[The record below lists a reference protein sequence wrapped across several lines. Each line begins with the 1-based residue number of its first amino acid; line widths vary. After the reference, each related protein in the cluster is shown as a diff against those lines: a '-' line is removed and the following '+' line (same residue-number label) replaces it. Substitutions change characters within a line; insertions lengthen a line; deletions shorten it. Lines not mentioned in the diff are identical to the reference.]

1 MLYTCK
7 YQFENISLYLV
18 ATETHL
24 INIQF
29 TQPQKALL
37 QTTELL
43 SMATI
48 QLDEYFQGKRTTF
61 SLPFK
66 LTGTPFQLAVWKEL
80 QNIPYGKTTSYKEIT
95 QKINKPKAYRA
106 VGMANNK
113 NPLPIII
120 PCHRVIGS
128 DGRLTGY
135 AGGTARKLALLQLE
149 GVDCKEQYQP
159 RRDGDCK

>member
-1 MLYTCK
+1 MFYSCK
-7 YQFENISLYLV
+7 YQFENISLYLI

-48 QLDEYFQGKRTTF
+48 QLDEYFQGKRTVF

-80 QNIPYGKTTSYKEIT
+80 QNIPYGQTTSYKEIA

-128 DGRLTGY
+128 NGKLIGY
-135 AGGTARKLALLQLE
+135 AGGLKLKNYLLELE
-149 GVDCKEQYQP
+149 QSHTNF
-159 RRDGDCK
+159 

>member
-1 MLYTCK
+1 MFYFCK

-48 QLDEYFQGKRTTF
+48 QLDEYFQGKRTVF

-66 LTGTPFQLAVWKEL
+66 LIGTTFQLAVWKEL
-80 QNIPYGKTTSYKEIT
+80 QNIPYGQTTSYKEIA

-128 DGRLTGY
+128 NGKLIGY
-135 AGGTARKLALLQLE
+135 AGGLKLKNYLLELE
-149 GVDCKEQYQP
+149 KSHTNF
-159 RRDGDCK
+159 

>member
-1 MLYTCK
+1 MFYTCK

-48 QLDEYFQGKRTTF
+48 QLDEYFQGKRTVF

-80 QNIPYGKTTSYKEIT
+80 QNIPYGKTTSYKEIA

-128 DGRLTGY
+128 NGKLIGY
-135 AGGTARKLALLQLE
+135 AGGLNLKNYLLELE
-149 GVDCKEQYQP
+149 KSHTNF
-159 RRDGDCK
+159 

>member
-1 MLYTCK
+1 MFYSCK

-80 QNIPYGKTTSYKEIT
+80 QNIPYGKTTSYKEIA

-128 DGRLTGY
+128 NGKLIGY
-135 AGGTARKLALLQLE
+135 AGGLKLKNYLLELE
-149 GVDCKEQYQP
+149 KP
-159 RRDGDCK
+159 HTNF

>member
-1 MLYTCK
+1 MFYSCK

-80 QNIPYGKTTSYKEIT
+80 QNIPYGKTTSYKEIA

-128 DGRLTGY
+128 NGKLIGY
-135 AGGTARKLALLQLE
+135 AGGLKLKNYLLELE
-149 GVDCKEQYQP
+149 QSHTNF
-159 RRDGDCK
+159 

>member
-1 MLYTCK
+1 MFYFCK

-24 INIQF
+24 VNIQF

-80 QNIPYGKTTSYKEIT
+80 QNIPYGKTTSYKEIA

-128 DGRLTGY
+128 NGKLIGY
-135 AGGTARKLALLQLE
+135 AGGLKLKNYLLELE
-149 GVDCKEQYQP
+149 KSHTNF
-159 RRDGDCK
+159 

>member
-1 MLYTCK
+1 MFYSCK

-80 QNIPYGKTTSYKEIT
+80 QNIPYGKTTSYKEIA

-128 DGRLTGY
+128 NRKLIGY
-135 AGGTARKLALLQLE
+135 AGGLKLKNYLLELE
-149 GVDCKEQYQP
+149 KSHTNF
-159 RRDGDCK
+159 

>member
-1 MLYTCK
+1 MFYFCK

-80 QNIPYGKTTSYKEIT
+80 QNIPYGKTTSYKEIA

-128 DGRLTGY
+128 NGKLIGY
-135 AGGTARKLALLQLE
+135 AGGLKLKNYLLELE
-149 GVDCKEQYQP
+149 QSHTNF
-159 RRDGDCK
+159 

>member
-1 MLYTCK
+1 MFYSCK

-29 TQPQKALL
+29 MQPQKALL

-48 QLDEYFQGKRTTF
+48 QLDEYFQGKRTIF

-80 QNIPYGKTTSYKEIT
+80 QNIPYGKTTSYKEIA

-128 DGRLTGY
+128 NGKLIGY
-135 AGGTARKLALLQLE
+135 AGGLKLKNYLLELE
-149 GVDCKEQYQP
+149 KSHTNF
-159 RRDGDCK
+159 

>member
-1 MLYTCK
+1 MFYFCK

-80 QNIPYGKTTSYKEIT
+80 QNIPYGKTTSYKEIA

-128 DGRLTGY
+128 NGKLIGY
-135 AGGTARKLALLQLE
+135 AGGLKLKNYLLELE
-149 GVDCKEQYQP
+149 KSHY
-159 RRDGDCK
+159 

>member
-1 MLYTCK
+1 MFYSCK

-80 QNIPYGKTTSYKEIT
+80 QNIPYGQTTSYKEIA
-95 QKINKPKAYRA
+95 QKINKPKACRA

-113 NPLPIII
+113 YPLPIII

-128 DGRLTGY
+128 NGKLIGY
-135 AGGTARKLALLQLE
+135 AGGLKLKNYLLELE
-149 GVDCKEQYQP
+149 KSHTNF
-159 RRDGDCK
+159 

>member
-1 MLYTCK
+1 MFYSCK

-48 QLDEYFQGKRTTF
+48 QLDEYFQGKRTIF

-80 QNIPYGKTTSYKEIT
+80 QNIPYGKTTSYKEIA

-128 DGRLTGY
+128 NGKLIGY
-135 AGGTARKLALLQLE
+135 AGGLNLKNYLLELE
-149 GVDCKEQYQP
+149 KSHTNF
-159 RRDGDCK
+159 

>member
-1 MLYTCK
+1 MFYSCK

-24 INIQF
+24 FNIQF

-80 QNIPYGKTTSYKEIT
+80 QNIPYGQTTSYKEIA
-95 QKINKPKAYRA
+95 QKINKPKACRA

-128 DGRLTGY
+128 NGKLIGY
-135 AGGTARKLALLQLE
+135 AGGLKLKNYLLELE
-149 GVDCKEQYQP
+149 KSHTNF
-159 RRDGDCK
+159 

>member
-1 MLYTCK
+1 MFYFCK

-80 QNIPYGKTTSYKEIT
+80 QNIPYGQTTSYKEIA

-128 DGRLTGY
+128 NGKLIGY
-135 AGGTARKLALLQLE
+135 VGGLNLKNYLLELE
-149 GVDCKEQYQP
+149 KSHTNF
-159 RRDGDCK
+159 

>member
-1 MLYTCK
+1 MFYSCK

-80 QNIPYGKTTSYKEIT
+80 QNIPYGQTTSYKEIA
-95 QKINKPKAYRA
+95 QKISKPKACRA

-128 DGRLTGY
+128 NGKLIGY
-135 AGGTARKLALLQLE
+135 AGGLKLKNYLLELE
-149 GVDCKEQYQP
+149 KSHTNF
-159 RRDGDCK
+159 

>member
-1 MLYTCK
+1 MFYSCK

-80 QNIPYGKTTSYKEIT
+80 QNIPYGQTTSYKEIA
-95 QKINKPKAYRA
+95 QKINKPKACRA

-113 NPLPIII
+113 NLLPIII

-128 DGRLTGY
+128 NGKLIGY
-135 AGGTARKLALLQLE
+135 AGGLKLKNYLLELE
-149 GVDCKEQYQP
+149 KSHTNF
-159 RRDGDCK
+159 

>member
-1 MLYTCK
+1 MFYSCK
-7 YQFENISLYLV
+7 YQFENISLYLI

-48 QLDEYFQGKRTTF
+48 QLDEYFQGKRTVF

-80 QNIPYGKTTSYKEIT
+80 QNIPYGKTTSYKEIA

-128 DGRLTGY
+128 NGKLIGY
-135 AGGTARKLALLQLE
+135 AGGLKLKNYLLELE
-149 GVDCKEQYQP
+149 QSHTNF
-159 RRDGDCK
+159 

>member
-1 MLYTCK
+1 MFYSCK

-80 QNIPYGKTTSYKEIT
+80 QNIPYGQTTSYKEIA

-128 DGRLTGY
+128 NGKLIGY
-135 AGGTARKLALLQLE
+135 AGGLKLKNYLLE
-149 GVDCKEQYQP
+149 FEKSHTNF
-159 RRDGDCK
+159 

>member
-1 MLYTCK
+1 MFYFCK

-43 SMATI
+43 SMATT
-48 QLDEYFQGKRTTF
+48 QLDEYFQGKRTVF

-66 LTGTPFQLAVWKEL
+66 LIGTTFQLAVWKEL
-80 QNIPYGKTTSYKEIT
+80 QNIPYGQTTSYKEIA

-128 DGRLTGY
+128 NGKLIGY
-135 AGGTARKLALLQLE
+135 AGGLKLKNYLLELE
-149 GVDCKEQYQP
+149 KSHTNF
-159 RRDGDCK
+159 

>member
-1 MLYTCK
+1 MFYSCK

-37 QTTELL
+37 QTAELL

-80 QNIPYGKTTSYKEIT
+80 QNIPYGQTTSYKEIA

-128 DGRLTGY
+128 NGKLIGY
-135 AGGTARKLALLQLE
+135 AGGLKLKNYLLELE
-149 GVDCKEQYQP
+149 KSHTNF
-159 RRDGDCK
+159 

>member
-1 MLYTCK
+1 MVYFCK

-48 QLDEYFQGKRTTF
+48 QLDEYFQGKRTIF

-80 QNIPYGKTTSYKEIT
+80 QNIPYGKTTSYKEIA
-95 QKINKPKAYRA
+95 QKMNKPKAYRA

-128 DGRLTGY
+128 NGKLIGY
-135 AGGTARKLALLQLE
+135 AGGLKLKNYLLELE
-149 GVDCKEQYQP
+149 KSHTNF
-159 RRDGDCK
+159 

>member
-80 QNIPYGKTTSYKEIT
+80 QNIPYGQTTSYKEIA

-113 NPLPIII
+113 NLLPIII

-128 DGRLTGY
+128 NGKLIGY
-135 AGGTARKLALLQLE
+135 AGGLKLKNYLLELE
-149 GVDCKEQYQP
+149 KSHTNF
-159 RRDGDCK
+159 

>member
-43 SMATI
+43 SMAATI

-80 QNIPYGKTTSYKEIT
+80 QNIPYGQTTSYKEIA

-128 DGRLTGY
+128 NGKLIGY
-135 AGGTARKLALLQLE
+135 AGGLKLKNYLLELE
-149 GVDCKEQYQP
+149 KSHTNF
-159 RRDGDCK
+159 

>member
-24 INIQF
+24 FNIQF

-80 QNIPYGKTTSYKEIT
+80 QNIPYGQTTSYKEIA
-95 QKINKPKAYRA
+95 QKINKPKACRA

-128 DGRLTGY
+128 NGKLIGY
-135 AGGTARKLALLQLE
+135 AGGLKLKNYLLELE
-149 GVDCKEQYQP
+149 QSHTNF
-159 RRDGDCK
+159 

>member
-1 MLYTCK
+1 MFYFCK

-80 QNIPYGKTTSYKEIT
+80 QNIPYGQTTSYKEIA

-128 DGRLTGY
+128 NGKLIGY
-135 AGGTARKLALLQLE
+135 AGGLNLKNYLLELE
-149 GVDCKEQYQP
+149 KSHTNI
-159 RRDGDCK
+159 

>member
-1 MLYTCK
+1 MFYFCK
-7 YQFENISLYLV
+7 YKFENISLYLV

-43 SMATI
+43 SMTTI

-80 QNIPYGKTTSYKEIT
+80 QNIPYGQTTSYKEIA

-128 DGRLTGY
+128 NGKLIGY
-135 AGGTARKLALLQLE
+135 AGGLKLKNYLLELE
-149 GVDCKEQYQP
+149 KSHTNF
-159 RRDGDCK
+159 

>member
-1 MLYTCK
+1 MFYSCK
-7 YQFENISLYLV
+7 YQFENISLYLI

-48 QLDEYFQGKRTTF
+48 QLDEYFQGKRTIF

-80 QNIPYGKTTSYKEIT
+80 QNIPYGKTTSYKEIA

-128 DGRLTGY
+128 NGKLIGY
-135 AGGTARKLALLQLE
+135 AGGLNLKNYLLELE
-149 GVDCKEQYQP
+149 KSHTNF
-159 RRDGDCK
+159 

>member
-1 MLYTCK
+1 MFYFYK

-80 QNIPYGKTTSYKEIT
+80 QNIPYGKTTSYKEIA

-128 DGRLTGY
+128 NGKLIGY
-135 AGGTARKLALLQLE
+135 AGGLKLKNYLLELE
-149 GVDCKEQYQP
+149 KSHTNF
-159 RRDGDCK
+159 

>member
-1 MLYTCK
+1 MVYSCK

-29 TQPQKALL
+29 TQPQKALF

-66 LTGTPFQLAVWKEL
+66 LTGTPFQLAVWKKL
-80 QNIPYGKTTSYKEIT
+80 QNIPYGQTTSYKEIA

-128 DGRLTGY
+128 NGKLIGY
-135 AGGTARKLALLQLE
+135 AGGLNLKNYLLELE
-149 GVDCKEQYQP
+149 KSHTNF
-159 RRDGDCK
+159 

>member
-48 QLDEYFQGKRTTF
+48 QLDEYIQGKRTTF

-80 QNIPYGKTTSYKEIT
+80 QNIPYGQTTSYKEIA

-128 DGRLTGY
+128 NGKLIGY
-135 AGGTARKLALLQLE
+135 AGGLNLKNYLLELE
-149 GVDCKEQYQP
+149 KSHTNF
-159 RRDGDCK
+159 

>member
-1 MLYTCK
+1 MVYSCK

-80 QNIPYGKTTSYKEIT
+80 QNIPYGKTTSYKEIA

-128 DGRLTGY
+128 NGKLIGY
-135 AGGTARKLALLQLE
+135 AGGLKLKNYLLELE
-149 GVDCKEQYQP
+149 KSHTNF
-159 RRDGDCK
+159 

>member
-43 SMATI
+43 SMATT

-80 QNIPYGKTTSYKEIT
+80 QNIPYGQTTSYKEIA

-128 DGRLTGY
+128 NGKLIGY
-135 AGGTARKLALLQLE
+135 AGGLKLKNYLLELE
-149 GVDCKEQYQP
+149 KSHTNF
-159 RRDGDCK
+159 

>member
-1 MLYTCK
+1 MFYSCK

-48 QLDEYFQGKRTTF
+48 QLDKYFQGKRTTF

-80 QNIPYGKTTSYKEIT
+80 QNIPYGQTTSYKEIA

-128 DGRLTGY
+128 NGKLIGY
-135 AGGTARKLALLQLE
+135 AGGLKLKNYLLELE
-149 GVDCKEQYQP
+149 KSHTNF
-159 RRDGDCK
+159 

>member
-1 MLYTCK
+1 MVYFCK

-80 QNIPYGKTTSYKEIT
+80 QNIPYGKTTSYKEIA

-128 DGRLTGY
+128 NGKLIGY
-135 AGGTARKLALLQLE
+135 AGGLKLKNYLLELE
-149 GVDCKEQYQP
+149 KSHTNL
-159 RRDGDCK
+159 

>member
-1 MLYTCK
+1 MFYFCK

-66 LTGTPFQLAVWKEL
+66 LTGTPFQLTVWKEL
-80 QNIPYGKTTSYKEIT
+80 QNIPYGKTTSYKEIA

-128 DGRLTGY
+128 NGKLIGY
-135 AGGTARKLALLQLE
+135 AGGLNLKNYLLELE
-149 GVDCKEQYQP
+149 KSHTNF
-159 RRDGDCK
+159 

>member
-43 SMATI
+43 SMTTI

-80 QNIPYGKTTSYKEIT
+80 QNIPYGQTTSYKEIA

-128 DGRLTGY
+128 NGKLIGY
-135 AGGTARKLALLQLE
+135 AGGLKLKNYLLELE
-149 GVDCKEQYQP
+149 KSHTNF
-159 RRDGDCK
+159 

>member
-1 MLYTCK
+1 MFYFCK

-48 QLDEYFQGKRTTF
+48 QLDEYFQGKRTIF

-66 LTGTPFQLAVWKEL
+66 LIGTPFQLAVWKEL
-80 QNIPYGKTTSYKEIT
+80 QNIPYGKTTSYKEIA

-128 DGRLTGY
+128 NGKLIGY
-135 AGGTARKLALLQLE
+135 AGGLKLKNYLLELE
-149 GVDCKEQYQP
+149 KSHTNF
-159 RRDGDCK
+159 

>member
-1 MLYTCK
+1 MFYSCK

-80 QNIPYGKTTSYKEIT
+80 QNIPYGKTTSYKEIA

-128 DGRLTGY
+128 NRKLIGY
-135 AGGTARKLALLQLE
+135 AGGLKLKNYLLELE
-149 GVDCKEQYQP
+149 QSHTNF
-159 RRDGDCK
+159 

>member
-1 MLYTCK
+1 MFYSCK
-7 YQFENISLYLV
+7 YQFENISLYLI

-48 QLDEYFQGKRTTF
+48 QLDEYFHQGKRTIF

-80 QNIPYGKTTSYKEIT
+80 QNIPYGQTTSYKEIA

-128 DGRLTGY
+128 NGKLIGY
-135 AGGTARKLALLQLE
+135 AGGLKLKNYLLELE
-149 GVDCKEQYQP
+149 KSHTNF
-159 RRDGDCK
+159 